1 MSESGGPAPDSGA
14 VASEPGWASN
24 AVRVGRF
31 EFWRSVRGLREST
44 GRFVLTVLG
53 TLFPTAMFLL
63 LGALLV
69 GSVSVDSV
77 PVSDAARGGVAMFWS
92 FVVFLVAQRVV
103 STRPRPEAESL
114 LLTAASTR
122 SVVLGLALAETL
134 RVLSYATPP
143 VLVVTAL
150 SAYALGSFA
159 LLVVVPLVVLLA
171 VLSAVVAGSLVG
183 YGVALLLATSP
194 FVARHKTAL
203 GVPVVIV
210 AMGAFFAFQA
220 PELVGLDRA
229 AFAWL
234 PMGWFA
240 DLTGVATPV
249 TGSPPRAAGA
259 FVGAVGVL
267 VVGGA
272 LLEREASALWFEAAV
287 DPSAAGDDAAS
298 ASAPSPGAV
307 TGGSDGGS
315 SAWSGLS
322 AAVSPFA
329 FPARVDLPTRRV
341 AEMTLLRA
349 RRDPRRLTFLL
360 TPLFVFAGTLA
371 GTGSLSSVLSTL
383 PLLCAAFLPWGL
395 GAATTLNPLGDEGNV
410 LPITLVAATPRQF
423 VRGVLLPGVV
433 YGAPIAAALTGVA
446 AVAGGRALLVAAGLA
461 VSAGFVT
468 LVAAPAG
475 AAVGVALPR
484 FSAVSV
490 GRSGDVLPPRTLA
503 VLVHGLVV
511 VVPSGLLALLV
522 AAPAPASGV
531 VAAVS
536 GVTGVPPATFRASV
550 VSLLVLAGVLVA
562 LTGYRTAIHR
572 VRSYEPT

>member
-1 MSESGGPAPDSGA
+1 MSDADGRGSDPGA
-14 VASEPGWASN
+14 VASEPGWAAN

-31 EFWRSVRGLREST
+31 EFRRSVRGLREST

-92 FVVFLVAQRVV
+92 FAAFLVAQRVV

-114 LLTAASTR
+114 LLTAAATR

-150 SAYALGSFA
+150 SAYALGSLS
-159 LLVVVPLVVLLA
+159 LLAVVPLVVLLA
-171 VLSAVVAGSLVG
+171 VLTAVVVGSLLG
-183 YGVALLLATSP
+183 YGVALLVATSP

-203 GVPVVIV
+203 GAPVVLV

-229 AFAWL
+229 TFAWL

-249 TGSPPRAAGA
+249 TGSTPRAAGA

-267 VVGGA
+267 VAGGA
-272 LLEREASALWFEAAV
+272 ALERGASALWFDEAV
-287 DPSAAGDDAAS
+287 DPPATDGDAAS
-298 ASAPSPGAV
+298 ASAPASDAV
-307 TGGSDGGS
+307 AGDSDGGS
-315 SAWSGLS
+315 PAWSGLT

-329 FPARVDLPTRRV
+329 FPAGVGLPTRRV
-341 AEMTLLRA
+341 AEMAVLRA

-371 GTGSLSSVLSTL
+371 GTGSPSGVFSTL

-395 GAATTLNPLGDEGNV
+395 GAATTLNPLGDEGSV
-410 LPITLVAATPRQF
+410 LPTTLVAATPRQF
-423 VRGVLLPGVV
+423 VRGILLPGVV
-433 YGAPIAAALTGVA
+433 YGAPTAAVVTGVA
-446 AVAGGRALLVAAGLA
+446 AVAGGRTLPVAAGLSA
-461 VSAGFVT
+461 SAGFVT

-475 AAVGVALPR
+475 AAVGVSLPR

-503 VLVHGLVV
+503 VLVHGVLVV
-511 VVPSGLLALLV
+511 VPAGLLALLV
-522 AAPAPASGV
+522 AAPSTSGV
-531 VAAVS
+531 LAAVS
-536 GVTGVPPATFRASV
+536 GVAGVPPVTFRAAV
-550 VSLLVLAGVLVA
+550 VSVLALAGVLVA
-562 LTGYRTAIHR
+562 LTGYRTAMHR
-572 VRSYEPT
+572 VRGYEPT

>member
-1 MSESGGPAPDSGA
+1 
-14 VASEPGWASN
+14 VASEPGWAAN

-31 EFWRSVRGLREST
+31 EFWRSVRGLRESP

-63 LGALLV
+63 IGALLV

-143 VLVVTAL
+143 VLVVTVL

-159 LLVVVPLVVLLA
+159 LLAVVPLVVVLA
-171 VLSAVVAGSLVG
+171 VLTAVVVGSLVG

-203 GVPVVIV
+203 GVPVVVV

-220 PELVGLDRA
+220 PELVGLDRGT
-229 AFAWL
+229 FAWL

-249 TGSPPRAAGA
+249 TGSTPRAAGA

-267 VVGGA
+267 VGGGA

-287 DPSAAGDDAAS
+287 DPSATGDDAAS
-298 ASAPSPGAV
+298 ASAPAADATADAGA
-307 TGGSDGGS
+307 GS
-315 SAWSGLS
+315 SAWAGLS

-360 TPLFVFAGTLA
+360 TPLFVFAGTLT
-371 GTGSLSSVLSTL
+371 GTGSLSGVLSTL
-383 PLLCAAFLPWGL
+383 PLLCAAFLPWGF
-395 GAATTLNPLGDEGNV
+395 GAATTLNPLGDEGSV

-423 VRGVLLPGVV
+423 VRGVLLPGIV
-433 YGAPIAAALTGVA
+433 YGAPAAAALTGVA
-446 AVAGGRALLVAAGLA
+446 AVAGGRAPPVAAGLA

-475 AAVGVALPR
+475 AAVGVYLPR

-503 VLVHGLVV
+503 VLVHGVV
-511 VVPSGLLALLV
+511 VAVPSGLLALLV
-522 AAPAPASGV
+522 ATPEPASGV

-550 VSLLVLAGVLVA
+550 VSLLALAGVLVA

-572 VRSYEPT
+572 VRNYEPS